1 MRAGCS
7 TSSIL
12 YRNSPTGRVLTTGRS
27 PLRAPPLFVSTG
39 RKRGV
44 SEVFP
49 TAAAAR
55 PSSLCFLPAPGPFPA
70 FQFFLFRHAAPS
82 FPSFS
87 FPFLSRS
94 TLFLL
99 PLCLLFSFA
108 PTGPSALPFRTSS
121 DFRFSQLPV
130 RFVPFFLPIPPLFS
144 ALFPARPA
152 VLPSTIPALPVSVSR
167 LLGLCFLFSCPVSC
181 SPALFPVL
189 LPCFLFSRLCFPSAR
204 PLFPVLLPLFPVL
217 PPLFPVRPALVFH
230 PLRPI
235 PLPPLFRPLSAPF
248 CPLFPFFRTASPPF
262 PPPAGGGLR
271 ARLTIGNKFPAIAF
285 LFC

>member
-1 MRAGCS
+1 M
-7 TSSIL
+7 L
-12 YRNSPTGRVLTTGRS
+12 
-27 PLRAPPLFVSTG
+27 
-39 RKRGV
+39 
-44 SEVFP
+44 P

-144 ALFPARPA
+144 APFPARPA

-181 SPALFPVL
+181 SPASV
-189 LPCFLFSRLCFPSAR
+189 SRPPGPCFPSAS
-204 PLFPVLLPLFPVL
+204 PHFLP
-217 PPLFPVRPALVFH
+217 R
-230 PLRPI
+230 
-235 PLPPLFRPLSAPF
+235 
-248 CPLFPFFRTASPPF
+248 
-262 PPPAGGGLR
+262 AGGGLR

>member
-1 MRAGCS
+1 M
-7 TSSIL
+7 
-12 YRNSPTGRVLTTGRS
+12 
-27 PLRAPPLFVSTG
+27 
-39 RKRGV
+39 
-44 SEVFP
+44 FP

-121 DFRFSQLPV
+121 DFRFRS
-130 RFVPFFLPIPPLFS
+130 FLSVSSLFS
-144 ALFPARPA
+144 ARSALFSAPFPARPA

-167 LLGLCFLFSCPVSC
+167 LLGLCFLSTLPLFFASLHPVSLFC
-181 SPALFPVL
+181 PLSTSPAVPAFRRLRP
-189 LPCFLFSRLCFPSAR
+189 SRLRFPPVR
-204 PLFPVLLPLFPVL
+204 PLFPATPFSPRFVPFVP
-217 PPLFPVRPALVFH
+217 FSG
-230 PLRPI
+230 PLRSHF
-235 PLPPLFRPLSAPF
+235 LPGRR
-248 CPLFPFFRTASPPF
+248 RTP
-262 PPPAGGGLR
+262 R
-271 ARLTIGNKFPAIAF
+271 AADDW
-285 LFC
+285 

>member
-1 MRAGCS
+1 M
-7 TSSIL
+7 
-12 YRNSPTGRVLTTGRS
+12 GRS
-27 PLRAPPLFVSTG
+27 LLRAPPLFVSTG

-144 ALFPARPA
+144 ALFPARPPFS
-152 VLPSTIPALPVSVSR
+152 LPPFPPFPSLFPACSAS
-167 LLGLCFLFSCPVSC
+167 VSC
-181 SPALFPVL
+181 SPA
-189 LPCFLFSRLCFPSAR
+189 
-204 PLFPVLLPLFPVL
+204 LFPVL
-217 PPLFPVRPALVFH
+217 PPLFPVRPALVSCS
-230 PLRPI
+230 PASVSCSPASVSRP
-235 PLPPLFRPLSAPF
+235 PGPCFPSASPHSSASPFSPPFRPVLSPLS
-248 CPLFPFFRTASPPF
+248 LFPDRFAPF

>member
-1 MRAGCS
+1 M
-7 TSSIL
+7 
-12 YRNSPTGRVLTTGRS
+12 
-27 PLRAPPLFVSTG
+27 
-39 RKRGV
+39 
-44 SEVFP
+44 FP

-121 DFRFSQLPV
+121 DFRFRS
-130 RFVPFFLPIPPLFS
+130 FLSVSSLFS
-144 ALFPARPA
+144 ARSALFSAPFPARPA

-167 LLGLCFLFSCPVSC
+167 LLGLCFLSTLPLFLPRSILFLFSV
-181 SPALFPVL
+181 LFPPAPPSL
-189 LPCFLFSRLCFPSAR
+189 LSVVSALPASVSRPSDPCFLPPPFR
-204 PLFPVLLPLFPVL
+204 PVLSPLSLFPDRF
-217 PPLFPVRPALVFH
+217 A
-230 PLRPI
+230 PI
-235 PLPPLFRPLSAPF
+235 S
-248 CPLFPFFRTASPPF
+248 S
-262 PPPAGGGLR
+262 PAGGGLR